1 MEIKKDQNLIDNI
14 LVFFY
19 SINLIVGILVHSTI
33 GASKPILLN
42 IQLVLII
49 IFFILTVCFKRFTL
63 EQLVVGFLG
72 ISVTLLSWKTNGAD
86 SEFFYMMLLIVGGSL
101 INPRKILKCT
111 AVITTVMLILLF
123 SLSKIGVIQNLLF
136 WREGSMRQSFGTV
149 YPLIFA
155 AYVFYDI
162 VVISLNTF
170 SNQANL
176 GWAGIVLALAIF
188 VNNTTEARN
197 DALSLLAI
205 ALIFCINFSKIRN
218 IAHLTKIGLIVAN
231 ILAVIAVFISKI
243 IPNQSNLYYVLDKLF
258 SSRVYLQSILFN
270 RYKIGILGQDI
281 PQIGLG
287 GQTVNVQAYFYI
299 DSSYTRIFFMGG
311 IALFI
316 ILLYI
321 LWKFVSQ
328 LIQLKLYRQAWIII
342 VVMLSALTEDSFS
355 SLGVNILVPI
365 LMCTKPMLEDSFSSL
380 LVGRT
385 NNRLINL
392 HRLLN

>member
-1 MEIKKDQNLIDNI
+1 MKIKKNHNLIDDI

-19 SINLIVGILVHSTI
+19 SINLIAGILVHSTI
-33 GASKPILLN
+33 DASISILSN
-42 IQLVLII
+42 VQIASSIA
-49 IFFILTVCFKRFTL
+49 FFILSVFFKRFTL

-72 ISVTLLSWKTNGAD
+72 ILVTLLSWKANGAD
-86 SEFFYMMLLIVGGSL
+86 SEFFYIMLLIIGGSL

-111 AVITTVMLILLF
+111 AVITTLMLILLV
-123 SLSKIGVIQNLLF
+123 SLSKVGVIQNLLF

-162 VVISLNTF
+162 VVISLNSF
-170 SNQANL
+170 SNQANF

-205 ALIFCINFSKIRN
+205 ALIFCINFRKIKN
-218 IAHLTKIGLIVAN
+218 IALLTKIGLIVAN

-243 IPNQSNLYYVLDKLF
+243 VPNQSNLYYILDKLF
-258 SSRVYLQSILFN
+258 SNRLYLQSILFN

-281 PQIGLG
+281 PQIGFG
-287 GQTVNVQAYFYI
+287 GQTANVQAYFYI

-316 ILLYI
+316 IMLYI
-321 LWKFVSQ
+321 LWKFVSK

-365 LMCTKPMLEDSFSSL
+365 LMCTKPMIEDSFSSL
-380 LVGRT
+380 LVERT
-385 NNRLINL
+385 NNRPIKL